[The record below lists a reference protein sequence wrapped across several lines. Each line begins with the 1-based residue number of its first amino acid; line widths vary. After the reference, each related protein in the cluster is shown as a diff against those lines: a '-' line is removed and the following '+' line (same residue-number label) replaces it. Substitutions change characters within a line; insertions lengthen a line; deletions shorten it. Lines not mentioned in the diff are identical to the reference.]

1 MTKSTDELKQ
11 QQQREDQQAQE
22 QANRSREAAEE
33 NEVAGR
39 HKGDGPKDH
48 QGADK
53 GPRGQ

>member
-1 MTKSTDELKQ
+1 MTKHNNDPQEK
-11 QQQREDQQAQE
+11 QQREDQQAQ
-22 QANRSREAAEE
+22 QEAQKNQQRAEE

-39 HKGDGPKDH
+39 HKNDGVKDH